1 MRATGEDGPARR
13 GAGGSSPWRAAGL
26 ALGCLAAVAATAVV
40 FLSDDPTIL
49 RIAVVSVAWACLL
62 AAFAT
67 ARPADDD
74 GAAARSEADLRAAHR
89 REVAEVRDAERERT
103 DRVRRDSEDAMRREL
118 DALRG
123 ELAGLREGLSGLGAL
138 RQEVAAVGALSGE
151 LRGELAELTGL
162 RADVGRLRAEL
173 TGQLSGEMRV
183 ERVVMHAQSV
193 RTGPGREALEPATS
207 AWSADVARELTGA
220 WPAAPAPATVA
231 APASR
236 PEPRPEPVAAPVPSP
251 VAARSRPAVPVPPPA
266 RPAAGSP
273 REWLAARGMLDDR
286 PAVPPA
292 AVPPVPLPA
301 AAERVPHRRRTDPP
315 APAHRAPAPSEQV
328 TVQRPAVHATA
339 AGHGATAAPGVP
351 PVVAPAL
358 APAPS
363 PAPAPVAVVTGG
375 DDPGAA
381 RLAQILAESGVR
393 PGGRRRRY
401 REDDAGEDVLAR
413 VLGR

>member
-1 MRATGEDGPARR
+1 MRSTGEDGPARR
-13 GAGGSSPWRAAGL
+13 GAGGSSPWRVAGL

-67 ARPADDD
+67 ARPAADDD

-173 TGQLSGEMRV
+173 TGQLSGQLSGEMRV

-193 RTGPGREALEPATS
+193 RTGPGRETLEPATS
-207 AWSADVARELTGA
+207 AWSA
-220 WPAAPAPATVA
+220 
-231 APASR
+231 
-236 PEPRPEPVAAPVPSP
+236 
-251 VAARSRPAVPVPPPA
+251 
-266 RPAAGSP
+266 
-273 REWLAARGMLDDR
+273 
-286 PAVPPA
+286 
-292 AVPPVPLPA
+292 
-301 AAERVPHRRRTDPP
+301 
-315 APAHRAPAPSEQV
+315 
-328 TVQRPAVHATA
+328 
-339 AGHGATAAPGVP
+339 
-351 PVVAPAL
+351 
-358 APAPS
+358 
-363 PAPAPVAVVTGG
+363 
-375 DDPGAA
+375 
-381 RLAQILAESGVR
+381 
-393 PGGRRRRY
+393 
-401 REDDAGEDVLAR
+401 
-413 VLGR
+413 